1 MIRTGQDTN
10 SGRRYAGKI
19 HPLDFN
25 TEYPT
30 YPGDIASR
38 IISDMRFDQQCMQNE
53 TMRELKKN
61 YLAKMKKEA

>member
-1 MIRTGQDTN
+1 MTRTREAAN
-10 SGRRYAGKI
+10 HPRRYAGKI

-38 IISDMRFDQQCMQNE
+38 IISDLRFDQQCMQNE
-53 TMRELKKN
+53 TLRELKKHHT
-61 YLAKMKKEA
+61 AKTEREA